1 MKACEGR
8 RPIGIRGKIFAS
20 FALFTVLTVFLLWL
34 FQILL
39 LPYFHR
45 VITRSHISAE
55 AEILFRIDDEGMLRG
70 TAERIARENNAVL
83 RIYEVEGSAAN
94 TLLTIE
100 GTPGTV
106 IPLLSGRQLNEL
118 FRAAEERENG
128 AWVRF
133 QLREGDFRYA
143 WEMAD
148 GKQYDGEVVDE
159 RQVLAVLGTAPGGR
173 SYFLLMD
180 VPFEPITGTVY
191 VLSIQLV
198 VLTAVLL
205 LLSGLLAFL
214 IARRVSRPIA
224 RLNEAAHLLPR
235 GQYPADYREGAY
247 REVAELSGT
256 LSDAAAEIGK
266 VEALQRELIANVSHD
281 LRTPL
286 TMIIGY
292 AEVMRDIE
300 GENTPENMQVV
311 IDEARRLSSMV
322 GDLVTISRYQG
333 GAEALSLAELSLS
346 EEAEALLL
354 EYRTLL
360 RTEGYTFTVEIEEGV
375 VVRADRKRI
384 LGVVRNLLDNAV
396 NYAGERREITLALF
410 RKEDAVRLE
419 VRDRGMGIPKE
430 ELPHIWQRYY
440 RAAGNH
446 ERSIS
451 GSGLGLSI
459 VRESLEL
466 HNARYGVESEL
477 GVGSTFWF
485 ELPSRT

>member
-1 MKACEGR
+1 MKPSEGR
-8 RPIGIRGKIFAS
+8 RPIGIRGKIFAY
-20 FALFTVLTVFLLWL
+20 FALFTLFTVFLLWL

-45 VITRSHISAE
+45 AITRGHISAE
-55 AEILFRIDDEGMLRG
+55 AESLFHIADREALQGA
-70 TAERIARENNAVL
+70 AERIARENNAVL
-83 RIYEVEGSAAN
+83 RIYEVEDKKAS

-148 GKQYDGEVVDE
+148 GNLYDGKVVDE
-159 RQVLAVLGTAPGGR
+159 RQVFAVLGTAPEGKT
-173 SYFLLMD
+173 YFLLMD
-180 VPFEPITGTVY
+180 VPLEPITGTVH

-214 IARRVSRPIA
+214 IARRVSRPIT
-224 RLNEAAHLLPR
+224 RLNTAARRLPG
-235 GQYPADYREGAY
+235 GQYPADYREDAY
-247 REVAELSGT
+247 LEVAELSDT

-266 VEALQRELIANVSHD
+266 VEALQRELVANVSHD

-300 GENTPENMQVV
+300 GENTPENMQV
-311 IDEARRLSSMV
+311 IINEAQRLSSMV

-333 GAEALSLAELSLS
+333 GAETLEMTALSLSD
-346 EEAEALLL
+346 EAEAILS

-360 RTEGYTFTVEIEEGV
+360 RAEGYTFIGEVEGGITVE
-375 VVRADRKRI
+375 ADRKRI
-384 LGVVRNLLDNAV
+384 LAVIRNLLENAV
-396 NYAGERREITLALF
+396 NYAGERREITLSL
-410 RKEDAVRLE
+410 RRREGAVRLE
-419 VRDRGMGIPKE
+419 VRDRGLGIPEE

-440 RAAGNH
+440 RAGGNH
-446 ERSIS
+446 SRSIS

-459 VRESLEL
+459 VRENLEL
-466 HNARYGVESEL
+466 HNARYGVESE
-477 GVGSTFWF
+477 VGEGSVFWF
-485 ELPSRT
+485 ELPSRA

>member
-1 MKACEGR
+1 MRASEGR

-20 FALFTVLTVFLLWL
+20 FALFTVLIVFLLWL

-45 VITRSHISAE
+45 AITRSHISAE
-55 AEILFRIDDEGMLRG
+55 AEILFRIEGEEELRG
-70 TAERIARENNAVL
+70 AAERIARENNAVL
-83 RIYEVEGSAAN
+83 RVYEVEGTVAN
-94 TLLTIE
+94 TLFTIE

-118 FRAAEERENG
+118 FRAANEVERG

-143 WEMAD
+143 WEIAD
-148 GKQYDGEVVDE
+148 GKHYDGEVVDE
-159 RQVLAVLGTAPGGR
+159 RQVLAVRGTAPDGG

-180 VPFEPITGTVY
+180 VPFEPITGTVH

-224 RLNEAAHLLPR
+224 RLNEAAHLLPKGR
-235 GQYPADYREGAY
+235 YPADYREGAY
-247 REVAELSGT
+247 LEVAELSDT

-300 GENTPENMQVV
+300 GENTPENMQV
-311 IDEARRLSSMV
+311 IINEATRLSGMV

-333 GAEALSLAELSLS
+333 GAEALEPSELALS
-346 EEAEALLL
+346 EEAAALMEEYAALL
-354 EYRTLL
+354 RP
-360 RTEGYTFTVEIEEGV
+360 EGYTFTSEIEEGIS
-375 VVRADRKRI
+375 VRADRKRI
-384 LGVVRNLLDNAV
+384 LQVIRNLLDNAV
-396 NYAGERREITLALF
+396 NYTGEHREITLALY
-410 RKEDAVRLE
+410 RREDAVRLE
-419 VRDRGMGIPKE
+419 VRDRGPGIPEE
-430 ELPHIWQRYY
+430 ELPNIWHRYY
-440 RAAGNH
+440 RARGNH

-485 ELPSRT
+485 ELPSRA

>member
-1 MKACEGR
+1 MSARRER

-20 FALFTVLTVFLLWL
+20 FALFTLLTVFLLWL

-45 VITRSHISAE
+45 SITRSRISAE
-55 AEILFRIDDEGMLRG
+55 AEMLFRIEDKGALEGV
-70 TAERIARENNAVL
+70 AEQIARENNAVL
-83 RIYEVEGSAAN
+83 RIYEVEGKTAN
-94 TLLTIE
+94 TLFTIE

-106 IPLLSGRQLNEL
+106 IPLLSGRQMNDL
-118 FRAAEERENG
+118 FRAATEVERG

-148 GKQYDGEVVDE
+148 GKQYDGKVIDE
-159 RQVLAVLGTAPGGR
+159 RQVFAVLGTAPGEKT
-173 SYFLLMD
+173 YFLLMD
-180 VPFEPITGTVY
+180 VPFEPISGTVY

-214 IARRVSRPIA
+214 IARRVSHPIA

-235 GQYPADYREGAY
+235 GQYPTAYREDAY
-247 REVAELSGT
+247 REVAELSDT

-300 GENTPENMQVV
+300 GENTPENMQVI
-311 IDEARRLSSMV
+311 IDEARRLSGMV
-322 GDLVTISRYQG
+322 GDLVRISRYQG
-333 GAEALSLAELSLS
+333 GAEALEPSELSLS
-346 EEAEALLL
+346 EEATVLLEEYAALL
-354 EYRTLL
+354 RP
-360 RTEGYTFTVEIEEGV
+360 EGYTFTSEIEEGV
-375 VVRADRKRI
+375 TVYADRKRI
-384 LGVVRNLLDNAV
+384 LQVIRNLLDNAV
-396 NYAGERREITLALF
+396 NYTGEHREITLALY
-410 RKEDAVRLE
+410 RRGDAVRLE
-419 VRDRGMGIPKE
+419 VRDRGPGIPE
-430 ELPHIWQRYY
+430 GELPHIWQRYY
-440 RAAGNH
+440 RARGNH

-459 VRESLEL
+459 VRENLEL
-466 HNARYGVESEL
+466 HGALYGVESEE
-477 GVGSTFWF
+477 GVGSIFWF
-485 ELPSRT
+485 ELPSLA